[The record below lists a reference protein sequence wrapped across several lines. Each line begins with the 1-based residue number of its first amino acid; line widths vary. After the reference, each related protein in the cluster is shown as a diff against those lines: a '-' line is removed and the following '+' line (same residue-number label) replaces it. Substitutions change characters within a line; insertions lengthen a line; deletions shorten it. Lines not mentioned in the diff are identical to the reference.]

1 MVAQRVHGQTREHP
15 VFTRNREIVARRNAE
30 VEKRSGVPLN
40 SERAFE
46 VLVGSTTASGASV
59 NASTALG
66 VPAVTACVGLLADM
80 VALLP
85 LKLYLKTAAGD
96 VEESSHPAARVVAR
110 PGDLHT
116 GFEFRQLV
124 MTGVGLGGNGY
135 ARVHRAS
142 NGAPGELEWLK
153 PVDVCPQ
160 RNLGDRFVNY
170 RVAGVARTLT
180 RFDLIHTRG
189 LSRDGI
195 SGMSPITQLRE
206 SIGLSIAQREQAG
219 KLAKNGARFP
229 GILSTPA
236 SLNPDQLKDARA
248 EWQRN
253 QAGTDNT
260 GKTAI
265 LHGAWSYAATNGM
278 TMADAEF
285 LESRRFELQEIA
297 RLYRIPPFL
306 IGDTTANTSWGS
318 GIEQQNLGFL
328 AYSLNP
334 WLRTFEESFDYTLLT
349 SDEQAAGLHFV
360 FDREEIGAV
369 SLQAQSQF
377 IASMRTAGVFSP
389 NDGREWLGYQRVAL
403 AGMDDYRAPLNSS
416 STGTPSTEEPAPTPA
431 VST

>member
-1 MVAQRVHGQTREHP
+1 
-15 VFTRNREIVARRNAE
+15 
-30 VEKRSGVPLN
+30 
-40 SERAFE
+40 
-46 VLVGSTTASGASV
+46 
-59 NASTALG
+59 
-66 VPAVTACVGLLADM
+66 M

-85 LKLYLKTAAGD
+85 LKLYRRTADGD
-96 VEESSHPAARVVAR
+96 VEEPRHPAARVVAR

-135 ARVHRAS
+135 ARVHRAA
-142 NGAPGELEWLK
+142 NGEPGELEWLA
-153 PVDVCPQ
+153 PCDVAPQ
-160 RNLGDRFVNY
+160 RIQGRRFITY
-170 RVAGVARTLT
+170 SITDERRLLT
-180 RFDLIHTRG
+180 RYDLIHTRG

-195 SGMSPITQLRE
+195 AGMSPITQLRE

-219 KLAKNGARFP
+219 SIAKNGARFP
-229 GILSTPA
+229 GIISTPA
-236 SLNPDQLKDARA
+236 SLNKGQLDDARA
-248 EWQRN
+248 EWQRA
-253 QAGTDNT
+253 QAGAANA

-278 TMADAEF
+278 SMADAEF

-334 WLRTFEESFDYTLLT
+334 WLRTFEDSFDYTLLT
-349 SDEQAAGLHFV
+349 ANEQAAGLHFV

-369 SLQAQSQF
+369 SLQAQAQF

-389 NDGREWLGYQRVAL
+389 NDGREWLGYQRKQV

-416 STGTPSTEEPAPTPA
+416 STGSAPAQQTSP
-431 VST
+431 VSE